1 MTDASRSRRVSRRT
15 LLKSAALLTGA
26 TALPAAM
33 PAQAQ
38 EAPVKGGV
46 LRYGLSVEPQRMN
59 QLNTTWMT
67 DATQH
72 LYDRLLTRTPEGEY
86 VPHLATWTTSADGLT
101 WTFKLKPGIK
111 FHSGDPVTSEAI
123 RWWFEQAKDPKG
135 FFGFKGS
142 YSAVDTITVKDE
154 LTTEVKLK
162 QPDPNL
168 PFILYT
174 VYSSIHNPKT
184 YEKLGKDAYGVNGID
199 GTGAFKLKEFT
210 PGDKLVIERNDAYAW
225 APPFVRNQGP
235 PHLDGI
241 IYRHFAD
248 SAAATAAIEAGD
260 MDIIV
265 QPTLADVDRLRG
277 NPNLTVITKPMPA
290 ARTIYFNSEVAPWSD
305 KRVRQAMAH
314 AIQRKPIIDRLLFG
328 QGVEAYSLVP
338 PTFKEMYLE
347 ETKGYFPYNVARA
360 KALLAEAGLKDSDGD
375 GFVEFEGKPWEPE
388 MVVIALSEI
397 TQLAQVVQ
405 AMAARIGI
413 KLKIV
418 TLDGQTLSAR
428 TLAGNFGILT
438 GFYLWDG
445 PDTIMDWWLHSGN
458 IPATNRARIRD
469 AEMDAIIGRMRA
481 STTLPERM
489 THIKAMQKRLHGDL
503 CSIIPVYHP
512 LDIYVISKKVRGY
525 APNAASLY
533 PRMHDVWLA
542 KS

>member
-1 MTDASRSRRVSRRT
+1 MTDTIRSRRVSRRG
-15 LLKSAALLTGA
+15 LLRSAAILTGA
-26 TALPAAM
+26 SALPGALPAM
-33 PAQAQ
+33 AQ
-38 EAPVKGGV
+38 ETPVKGGM

-72 LYDRLLTRTPEGEY
+72 IYDRLLTRTPEGEY
-86 VPHLATWTTSADGLT
+86 VPHLATWTTSADGLV

-111 FHSGDPVTSEAI
+111 FHSGDPVTADAI
-123 RWWFEQAKDPKG
+123 KWWFEQAKDPKG

-142 YSAVDTITVKDE
+142 YSAVDTVSVVDE

-184 YEKLGKDAYGVNGID
+184 YARLGKDAYGVNGVD

-225 APPFVRNQGP
+225 APPFVQNQGP

-265 QPTLADVDRLRG
+265 QPTLADVERLKQ

-290 ARTIYFNSEVAPWSD
+290 ARTMYFNTEVAPWSD

-328 QGVEAYSLVP
+328 QGVEAYSVVP
-338 PTFKEMYLE
+338 PTFPNMYLE
-347 ETKGYFPYNVARA
+347 ETKSYFPYNVAKA
-360 KALLAEAGLKDSDGD
+360 KALLAEAGLKDTDGD

-388 MVVIALSEI
+388 MLVIGLSEI

-405 AMAARIGI
+405 GMAARIGI
-413 KLKIV
+413 KLKIL
-418 TLDGQTLSAR
+418 TLDGQSLSAR

-458 IPATNRARIRD
+458 IPATNRARVRN
-469 AEMDAIIGRMRA
+469 AEMDATIGRMRA

-489 THIKAMQKRLHGDL
+489 THIKEMQKLLHGDL
-503 CSIIPVYHP
+503 CSIIPIYHP
-512 LDIYVISKKVRGY
+512 LDIYVMSKRVRGY
-525 APNAASLY
+525 APNSASLY

-542 KS
+542 KA

>member
-86 VPHLATWTTSADGLT
+86 VPHLATWTTSPDGLT

-338 PTFKEMYLE
+338 PTFKDMYLE